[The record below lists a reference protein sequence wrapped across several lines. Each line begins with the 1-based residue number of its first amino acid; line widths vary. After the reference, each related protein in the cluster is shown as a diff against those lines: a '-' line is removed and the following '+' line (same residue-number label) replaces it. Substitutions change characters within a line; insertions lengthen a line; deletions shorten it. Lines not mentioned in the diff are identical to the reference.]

1 MPQVCR
7 EGDVNTAGGAVIS
20 GTIATVTV
28 EGRAVAVVGSVL
40 SPDINCPD
48 DPVHCA
54 PVIVQGS
61 STVTAGGI
69 PIAFVGSATSCGHPM
84 ASGAATVEVGI

>member
-7 EGDVNTAGGAVIS
+7 EGDQNSAGGVVIS
-20 GTIATVTV
+20 GTIASVTA
-28 EGRAVAVVGSVL
+28 EGLPIAVVGSVL
-40 SPDINCPD
+40 SPDLSCPD
-48 DPVHCA
+48 DPIHCA

-69 PIAFVGSATSCGHPM
+69 AVAFVGAVNNCGHVMVTGSATVFVD
-84 ASGAATVEVGI
+84 A